1 MGGGAF
7 ELLATPRA
15 GLESRKMRVAH
26 DAVAEYRFGARR
38 AALELAALI
47 LGVEA
52 IMWIVPVCDDPKR
65 AYALLAAILAAFL
78 AACHISESAGARQLG
93 LRLDNFFRS
102 LRRQALPLSLF
113 ILIVALAGAISETL
127 RFKEK
132 FFDMLLTVP
141 PWALL
146 QQYMLLAFAH
156 RRLRKLLKDRSAAIL
171 ATSLLFS
178 LLHLPNPALVVA
190 CAFGGYI
197 WAREYEL
204 EPNLL
209 ANSIAHTL
217 ASAFLANSLPAWL
230 LKNMVVGYNY
240 LLR

>member
-1 MGGGAF
+1 LPA
-7 ELLATPRA
+7 ASRA
-15 GLESRKMRVAH
+15 GLEYRRMRVA
-26 DAVAEYRFGARR
+26 AEAFAEYRFGARR

-52 IMWIVPVCDDPKR
+52 IMWIAPVSGNPKLTY
-65 AYALLAAILAAFL
+65 AIVAIIMAALLAASHL
-78 AACHISESAGARQLG
+78 SESPGARQIG
-93 LRLDNFFRS
+93 LRFDNFLRS

-113 ILIVALAGAISETL
+113 ILIVALAGAASGTL
-127 RFKEK
+127 RFGEK
-132 FFDMLLTVP
+132 FFNMLLMVP

-156 RRLRKLLKDRSAAIL
+156 RRLRRVFKKGAIL
-171 ATSLLFS
+171 ATALLFS
-178 LLHLPNPALVVA
+178 LLHLPNPVLVVA
-190 CAFGGYI
+190 CALGGYI

-209 ANSIAHTL
+209 VNSIAHTL
-217 ASAFLANSLPAWL
+217 ASAFLANSLPGWL